1 LKPLVH
7 LSAMLMGNLECCFL
21 NVVVMRTHVAVV
33 VGHVHDVLGVG
44 LYVAVLRVQVL
55 PVVVC

>member
-1 LKPLVH
+1 
-7 LSAMLMGNLECCFL
+7 MGNLECCFL